1 MPLATNKPKTVLSSD
16 RSRIDLSDEA
26 IARQWTKKLG
36 RPRAEI
42 EAAIAKVG
50 DNCETVRK
58 ELRVVGPDSAL
69 PKVKSSA

>member
-1 MPLATNKPKTVLSSD
+1 MPPVRKPRPD
-16 RSRIDLSDEA
+16 RSRIDLTDDA

-36 RPRAEI
+36 RPREDI

-58 ELRVVGPDSAL
+58 ELGLQADVCAIP
-69 PKVKSSA
+69 PVKA